1 MPMGVQVRVLQKGK
15 ITIPVKLRT
24 KVGLEVGDTLRL
36 QVWGGNLVLVPERT
50 VENPTDLL
58 GGLAEGVRVGKVTD
72 EVRKA
77 GAARLDRK
85 LSKSSG

>member
-1 MPMGVQVRVLQKGK
+1 MGVQVRVLQKGK
-15 ITIPVKLRT
+15 ITIPVKLRNRLA
-24 KVGLEVGDTLRL
+24 LEVGDTLSL
-36 QVWGGNLVLVPERT
+36 QVRGGNLILVPGRT

-58 GGLAEGVRVGKVTD
+58 SGLAEGVRVGKVTD

-85 LSKSSG
+85 LSRSSG